1 MFCTCSKLSRCI
13 RSGEISNGIGSVF
26 ELHSDCFL
34 NILTAFK
41 QHSIHF
47 DLIRGELK
55 WDLGIV
61 LHYHWPRSL
70 HQLIKHI
77 RLHPEVVEGKTVG
90 LLLWAPSSVWCNV
103 MIQPPPLLCQ
113 PRLGLI
119 FSGSSPSLSFLG
131 LFTSLSSRSCWRR
144 ASWSKATSSSGS
156 ILNNGWLMKMLN
168 SAAFYTRSGNI
179 PAIFLIHL

>member
-41 QHSIHF
+41 QHSTHF
-47 DLIRGELK
+47 DLIRGESK

-61 LHYHWPRSL
+61 LPYPWSHSL

-90 LLLWAPSSVWCNV
+90 LLL
-103 MIQPPPLLCQ
+103 
-113 PRLGLI
+113 
-119 FSGSSPSLSFLG
+119 
-131 LFTSLSSRSCWRR
+131 
-144 ASWSKATSSSGS
+144 
-156 ILNNGWLMKMLN
+156 
-168 SAAFYTRSGNI
+168 
-179 PAIFLIHL
+179 